1 VKTAR
6 MPVLFVGHGSPM
18 NAIEDNEFSRGWARA
33 AAEIPKPRAI
43 LCVSA
48 HWLTRG
54 AAVTAMKSPQT
65 IHDFGGFPRE
75 LYDVSYPA
83 PGAPEVADRAKEA
96 AEPTPVG
103 LDLDWGLDHGAWSVL
118 RRMYPE
124 ADVPVVQFSIDIAEP
139 GPYHYELGKRLAPL
153 RDEGILIVGSGN
165 VVHNLGMVAWEKME
179 GGTYGFDW
187 ALDFDAAVKERI
199 ETGRDGEL
207 ADYGKLGPAAAL
219 AVPTPDHYYPL
230 LYALGARDPA
240 EPWVAFN
247 EAPVGGSL
255 TMTSYRFG
263 A

>member
-1 VKTAR
+1 MKTAR

-18 NAIEDNEFSRGWARA
+18 NAVEDNDFSRGWARA
-33 AAEIPKPRAI
+33 AAEIPKPKAV

-54 AAVTAMKSPQT
+54 SAVTAMEKPRT

-75 LYDVSYPA
+75 LYQVSYPA
-83 PGAPEVADRAKEA
+83 PGAPGVAERTAAA
-96 AEPTPVG
+96 AEPTRVA
-103 LDLDWGLDHGAWSVL
+103 LDRDWGLDHGSWSVL

-124 ADVPVVQFSIDIAEP
+124 ADVPIVQFSIDIAKP

-165 VVHNLGMVAWEKME
+165 IVHNLGMVAWEKMD
-179 GGTYGFDW
+179 GGPFGFDW
-187 ALDFDAAVKERI
+187 ALEFDAAVKERI

-207 ADYGKLGPAAAL
+207 ADYGKLGAAAAL
-219 AVPTPDHYYPL
+219 AIPTPDHYYPL
-230 LYALGARDPA
+230 LYALGARDP
-240 EPWVAFN
+240 EDPWAVFN

-263 A
+263 S